1 MQNIQ
6 SELEVL
12 SSQNSLLEQEFENE
26 IYKKNKNS
34 TEIGQ
39 VINAVNNIFNI
50 CVAQQAKR
58 GKKLGKQDI
67 KIHEGTE
74 DLVEALLMKLDRS
87 HQTVDELVKVYR
99 EYGGGYVR
107 EQAYREEI
115 DVQIARILGRHGGAV
130 PTG

>member
-1 MQNIQ
+1 MLQANLYEQQRQMQNIQ
-6 SELEVL
+6 SDLEVL
-12 SSQNSLLEQEFENE
+12 SQQYSVLDQEFESE

-39 VINAVNNIFNI
+39 VINAVNNIFTI

-74 DLVEALLMKLDRS
+74 DLIESMLLKLDRS
-87 HQTVDELVKVYR
+87 HQTIDELVKVYR
-99 EYGGGYVR
+99 EYGTGYNPK
-107 EQAYREEI
+107 QAYREEI
-115 DVQIARILGRHGGAV
+115 DI
-130 PTG
+130 